1 MKRSINKTIL
11 IFTSVFGS
19 FAIIFSLFLIL
30 LPIEVT
36 TTKTIQVTSRND
48 VILLIP
54 ANELQNY
61 DDKKTLSGSIDNIEL
76 LFNIFSISINEN
88 DPSIYELILTT
99 SSNLDFIPGT
109 ILPFNIV
116 LSSVK
121 LWEYLF
127 LL

>member
-11 IFTSVFGS
+11 IFASVFGS

-61 DDKKTLSGSIDNIEL
+61 DDKKTLSGNIDNIEL

-99 SSNLDFIPGT
+99 RSNLDFIHGT

>member
-121 LWEYLF
+121 L
-127 LL
+127 

>member
-11 IFTSVFGS
+11 IFASVFGS

-61 DDKKTLSGSIDNIEL
+61 DDKKTLSGNIDNIEL

>member
-1 MKRSINKTIL
+1 MKKNFNKTIW
-11 IFTSVFGS
+11 IFTSVASS

-48 VILLIP
+48 VVLLIP

-61 DDKKTLSGSIDNIEL
+61 DDKKTLSGSIDNTEL
-76 LFNIFSISINEN
+76 LFNIFSISISESN
-88 DPSIYELILTT
+88 PSIYELVLTT
-99 SSNLDFIPGT
+99 TSDLNFIPGT
-109 ILPFNIV
+109 VLPFNIV